1 MTWWASGP
9 FFLANASLRCWDDAI
24 HASSK
29 KLKAGPPQH
38 LSREGFHGACQ
49 QRNLQSAW
57 PNQSTYTSRDRMLSV
72 LMSYPPTQVSSRHP
86 ELRADSGTAGT
97 HHPHM
102 ASAVVSSCIDCRNVY
117 RLLQHAVVS
126 SSMSSRNQ
134 SSVEPF
140 L

>member
-57 PNQSTYTSRDRMLSV
+57 PNQSTYTSRDRMLSAC
-72 LMSYPPTQVSSRHP
+72 LQQKTIRRPKSK
-86 ELRADSGTAGT
+86 
-97 HHPHM
+97 
-102 ASAVVSSCIDCRNVY
+102 ID
-117 RLLQHAVVS
+117 LQQNIYS
-126 SSMSSRNQ
+126 LQQ
-134 SSVEPF
+134 STYM
-140 L
+140 